1 MYRERVVASKTCQKK
16 WDDNA
21 KAIHAERLKHIK
33 PSIDNS
39 PPQAQVHLENR
50 RKRDQQIEGM
60 KAKKERMNV
69 TKKKIVWIKEIC

>member
-16 WDDNA
+16 WDDNS
-21 KAIHAERLKHIK
+21 KKIHAEKLKHIK

-60 KAKKERMNV
+60 QNIDS
-69 TKKKIVWIKEIC
+69 TS